1 MKKQSANVA
10 PQTAVDFLG
19 TDQRQV
25 IYQDKLTMS
34 CQISSLGFSFRVCL
48 GRPALCYDKG

>member
-25 IYQDKLTMS
+25 IYQDTLTMS

-48 GRPALCYDKG
+48 GRLALCYDKG